1 MSDFDPT
8 LFAEELNACAESFGG
23 KNHFLKLLEAL
34 REANPHP
41 LISKHSIF
49 RCDVGYIKWNKVIF
63 NDKLLLLKKIRTEK
77 SEDGNLLTGNKKNVI
92 NLVRTLKPL
101 EFTVNPKNKK
111 EGEGFT
117 LSPFEIIDEQTTKIN
132 PLFDAIFFAPV
143 HSVKKAMKQT
153 IKEA

>member
-1 MSDFDPT
+1 MSDFDPNQ
-8 LFAEELNACAESFGG
+8 FAKRLNTCAESFGG
-23 KNHFLKLLEAL
+23 KNHFLKLLESL

-63 NDKLLLLKKIRTEK
+63 DDKLQLLKKVRIEK
-77 SEDGNLLTGNKKNVI
+77 NEEGNLLSGNKKNVV

-101 EFTVNPKNKK
+101 EFKINPKNKK

-117 LSPFEIIDEQTTKIN
+117 VVPFQILDEKTTKID
-132 PLFDAIFFAPV
+132 PLFDAIFFAPI
-143 HSVKKAMKQT
+143 HTVKKMMKQT
-153 IKEA
+153 MKEE